1 MDKNRNGNG
10 LEAVSQLT
18 VGIDLKTQG
27 FIERRYPDKDGVFL
41 VKAGQVQDFPYAREH
56 IALSHDSVGLYD
68 CAEMEVCPAATVMF
82 RVPSADYVEG
92 PFALNTDEG
101 QSLLKDALNK
111 AALTNS

>member
-1 MDKNRNGNG
+1 MDANRNGNG

-27 FIERRYPDKDGVFL
+27 FIERRYPGKDGVFL

-68 CAEMEVCPAATVMF
+68 SAEMEVCPAGTVVF
-82 RVPSADYVEG
+82 RVPSAEYVEG
-92 PFALNTDEG
+92 PFALDTEEG
-101 QSLLKDALNK
+101 LTLLKDGLHDAIP
-111 AALTNS
+111 NS